1 MTGMNGIDILVLV
14 CVAFP
19 AVSGVRHG
27 LVAGLLRLAGLF
39 AGLALAVWKMPLAS
53 QFAGTTLGIG
63 GTGAPLAALVAGLL
77 AGWILGMLAGWAWKR
92 FSEGTQIGWADR
104 LAGLAMG
111 LVKGAAFALVLLAG
125 ASIAAPNLRAA
136 IRSSWTGKHALE
148 PAVNTTRVWM
158 EGRIE
163 AWKK

>member
-1 MTGMNGIDILVLV
+1 MTGINGIDIVVLV

-19 AVSGVRHG
+19 TVSGFRHG

-53 QFAGTTLGIG
+53 QFATATLGIQG
-63 GTGAPLAALVAGLL
+63 SGAPLAALAAGVFG
-77 AGWILGMLAGWAWKR
+77 GWILGMLTGWAWKR

-111 LVKGAAFALVLLAG
+111 LVKGAAFALALLAG
-125 ASIAAPNLRAA
+125 ASLATPKLREP
-136 IRSSWTGKHALE
+136 IRSSWTGRHALD
-148 PAVNTTRVWM
+148 PAVNATRVWM